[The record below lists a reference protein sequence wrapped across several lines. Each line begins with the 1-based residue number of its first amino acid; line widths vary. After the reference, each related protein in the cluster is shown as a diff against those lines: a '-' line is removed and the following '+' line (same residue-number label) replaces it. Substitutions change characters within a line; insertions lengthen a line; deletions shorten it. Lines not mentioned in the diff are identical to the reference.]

1 MNAKWK
7 KIKKIGQ
14 GGNGTV
20 YEVANISDERFAMKV
35 LEKVRFDKDYAR
47 FKSEVEVL
55 IKLKGKKGIIQIVD
69 YFLPETKTAKSKP
82 YYVMPI
88 GVTFSKYIETKST
101 EEFYKLIFTLS
112 ETLEELHNEEITHR
126 DIKPDNLLVVNN
138 IPVFSDFGLAN
149 FPKKE
154 KVSSPKEKIG
164 PKWTIAPEMKRI
176 SSTAEFKKADIYSFG
191 KTLWMLITKQWW
203 GFEGQYIPNSSI
215 SVDNYIEMMINK
227 PHLAGKW
234 YYHSIVLLN
243 QLLIESTD
251 NDPLKRPDAKS
262 FTKKIK
268 YWYTSCD
275 DYFERNPYEWI
286 DALKRIFPVSIP
298 VSCSWTKVEEIVSV
312 LQIICGQYDNLNHAF
327 YPDSGGD
334 DFEEIDFANERGCIV
349 INQSIILKPKCLI
362 FESLGDFNWSYF
374 RLECMPLSRVGS
386 DTYSDTDEH
395 LYLDRNGSYSNQE
408 GEKTNSIS
416 RYLKGSFVI
425 VKKTS
430 IINDLQGQLNAYT
443 GYHNTMTNEEYKDIL
458 LTVKEKI
465 DRRP

>member
-20 YEVANISDERFAMKV
+20 YEVANTSDERFAMKV

-55 IKLKGKKGIIQIVD
+55 IKLKDKKGIIQIVD

-88 GVTFSKYIETKST
+88 GITFNKYIETKST

-126 DIKPDNLLVVNN
+126 DIKPDNLLVVND

-154 KVSSPKEKIG
+154 KVSPPKEKIG

-243 QLLIESTD
+243 QLLTESTD

-262 FTKKIK
+262 FTEKIK

-275 DYFERNPYEWI
+275 DYFERNPYEWVE
-286 DALKRIFPVSIP
+286 ALKRIFPVSIP

-327 YPDSGGD
+327 YPNHGGD
-334 DFEEIDFANERGCIV
+334 DFEQIDFANESGCIV
-349 INQSIILKPKCLI
+349 INHSIILKPKCLI

-386 DTYSDTDEH
+386 DTYSDIDEH
-395 LYLDRNGSYSNQE
+395 LYLDSNGGYSNEE
-408 GEKTNSIS
+408 GEKINSIS

-430 IINDLQGQLNAYT
+430 IINELKGQLNAYS
-443 GYHNTMTNEEYKDIL
+443 GYHNTLTNEEYKNIL

-465 DRRP
+465 DSRQ